1 MKIDLFHFVKKRR
14 ITMKMT
20 KKMPLLLASLFLFT
34 GLTACGGSNDNQNV
48 LNIVCISA
56 GYDRVWIDKIAEK
69 FQTDHPGITVD
80 IRADRNSESIIQQ
93 NLSKKKNTDDL
104 YISVGAVWKSY
115 AAQGYFADLSDFI
128 EEEVDGVKVKDK
140 IADEYA
146 ESIYYTR
153 SNGEVKCY
161 RLPFTS
167 GIGGIFYNKKM
178 FDENGWVVPTTYTEL
193 IALCEQI
200 NAAKLAVAGTDD
212 VAVKPFTYAGTDS
225 DYFDYTVFDWW
236 AQIAGKNAIKEF
248 LKYES
253 VDNFD
258 VTKNA
263 TYAALKTAT
272 EKWYQLFKSDSTYYV
287 PNNNTTTAENA
298 QKQFINGYA
307 AMMFNG
313 DWLYNES
320 LNYTD
325 SGTFQ
330 NFELGL
336 MKTPVLDEAN
346 ENYVHTSYV
355 IGEDQYIAIPASSS
369 KKELA
374 KSFIKAIISDQGCET
389 FIKEAHGFLAYKAD
403 YSKMSIENSYMNGI
417 IALRDQYTDKFTNF
431 SSNRKYLCNYL
442 DIWCSSDCRPF
453 EPILKK
459 SISSVDIAFN
469 NILRKAQ
476 SNWDRW
482 TAQSN

>member
-1 MKIDLFHFVKKRR
+1 MKIKKQ
-14 ITMKMT
+14 IPIFLAT
-20 KKMPLLLASLFLFT
+20 LLLTA
-34 GLTACGGSNDNQNV
+34 GLTACGGNDNDQNV
-48 LNIVCISA
+48 LNIVCVKA
-56 GYDRVWIDKIAEK
+56 GYDRSWIDQIAAD
-69 FQTDHPGITVD
+69 FTADNPGITVN

-93 NLSKKKNTDDL
+93 NLSKNKNTDDL
-104 YISVGAVWKSY
+104 YISVGSVWKSY
-115 AAQGYFADLSDFI
+115 AAQGRFADLSDFL
-128 EEEVDGVKVKDK
+128 EEEVDGVTVKEK
-140 IADEYA
+140 IADEYS
-146 ESIYYTR
+146 ESVYYTR
-153 SNGEVKCY
+153 SNGEKKCY

-178 FDENGWVVPTTYTEL
+178 FTDNGWSVPTTYDEL

-236 AQIAGKNAIKEF
+236 AQIVGKEAISEF

-258 VTKNA
+258 TTKNA

-272 EKWYQLFKSDSTYYV
+272 EKWYRIFNGDSNYYV
-287 PNNNTTTAENA
+287 LNNNTTTAENA

-336 MKTPVLDEAN
+336 MPTPVIPEAN

-355 IGEDQYIAIPASSS
+355 IGEDQYIAIPASST

-374 KSFIKAIISDQGCET
+374 KSFIKAIISDRGCET

-403 YSKMSIENSYMNGI
+403 YSKMTIDNTYMQGI
-417 IALRDQYTDKFTNF
+417 LDLREQYTEKFTNF

-459 SISSVDIAFN
+459 SISSVDIAFD
-469 NILRKAQ
+469 NILKKAT
-476 SNWDRW
+476 SNWDKW
-482 TAQSN
+482 TAQSR

>member
-1 MKIDLFHFVKKRR
+1 MKI
-14 ITMKMT
+14 T
-20 KKMPLLLASLFLFT
+20 KKIPLFLASLLLIG
-34 GLTACGGSNDNQNV
+34 GLTSCGGGGNDQNV
-48 LNIVCISA
+48 LNIVCINA
-56 GYDRVWIDKIAEK
+56 GYGRVWIDKIAEQ
-69 FQTDHPGITVD
+69 FTADHPEITVK

-93 NLSKKKNTDDL
+93 DLNKSKNPDDL

-115 AAQGYFADLSDFI
+115 AAQGYFADLSDLI

-178 FDENGWVVPTTYTEL
+178 FEENGWTVPTTFNEL
-193 IALCEQI
+193 VALCDQI

-236 AQIAGKNAIKEF
+236 SQIVGKDAIKEF

-253 VDNFD
+253 VNNFD
-258 VTKNA
+258 VSKNS

-272 EKWYQLFKSDSTYYV
+272 EKWYQLFNADSTYYV

-336 MKTPVLDEAN
+336 MKTPIINEAN
-346 ENYVHTSYV
+346 DNYVNTSYV
-355 IGEDQYIAIPASSS
+355 IGEDQYIAIPASS
-369 KKELA
+369 KKKDLA
-374 KSFIKAIISDQGCET
+374 KSFIKAIISDAGCET
-389 FIKEAHGFLAYKAD
+389 FTKEAHGFLAYKAD
-403 YSKMSIENSYMNGI
+403 YDKMDIDNAYMQDVI
-417 IALRDQYTDKFTNF
+417 KLRNQYTDKFTNF

-459 SISSVDIAFN
+459 SISSVDVAFS
-469 NILRKAQ
+469 NILKKAT

-482 TAQSN
+482 TSQSK

>member
-1 MKIDLFHFVKKRR
+1 MKI
-14 ITMKMT
+14 T
-20 KKMPLLLASLFLFT
+20 KKIPLFLASLLLT
-34 GLTACGGSNDNQNV
+34 GGLASCGGGGNDQNV
-48 LNIVCISA
+48 LNIVCINA
-56 GYDRVWIDKIAEK
+56 GYDRVWIDKIAEQ
-69 FQTDHPGITVD
+69 FTANHPEITVN

-115 AAQGYFADLSDFI
+115 AAQGYFADLSDLI

-140 IADEYA
+140 IANEYA

-178 FDENGWVVPTTYTEL
+178 FEENGWTIPTTFDEL
-193 IALCEQI
+193 VALCDQI
-200 NAAKLAVAGTDD
+200 NAAKIAVAGTDD

-236 AQIAGKNAIKEF
+236 SQIVGKDAIKEF

-253 VDNFD
+253 VNNFD
-258 VTKNA
+258 VSKNS

-272 EKWYQLFKSDSTYYV
+272 EKWYQLFHADSTYYV

-336 MKTPVLDEAN
+336 MKTPVINEAN
-346 ENYVHTSYV
+346 ENYVNTSYV
-355 IGEDQYIAIPASSS
+355 IGEDQYIAIPASS
-369 KKELA
+369 KKKDLA
-374 KSFIKAIISDQGCET
+374 KSFIKAIISDAGCET

-403 YSKMSIENSYMNGI
+403 CSKMNIENAYMQDVLK
-417 IALRDQYTDKFTNF
+417 LRNQYTDKFTNF

-453 EPILKK
+453 ESILKK
-459 SISSVDIAFN
+459 SISSVDVAFS
-469 NILRKAQ
+469 NILKKAT

-482 TAQSN
+482 TSQSK

>member
-1 MKIDLFHFVKKRR
+1 MKITKRIPLF
-14 ITMKMT
+14 
-20 KKMPLLLASLFLFT
+20 LASLLLT
-34 GLTACGGSNDNQNV
+34 GGLTACGGGGNDQNV
-48 LNIVCISA
+48 LNIVCINA

-69 FQTDHPGITVD
+69 FTANHPEITVN

-93 NLSKKKNTDDL
+93 NLSKSKNTDDL

-115 AAQGYFADLSDFI
+115 AAQGYFADLSDLI

-153 SNGEVKCY
+153 SNGEKKCY

-178 FDENGWVVPTTYTEL
+178 FEENGWSVPTTFDEL
-193 IALCEQI
+193 VALCDQI

-236 AQIAGKNAIKEF
+236 SQIVGKDAIKEF

-253 VDNFD
+253 VNNFD
-258 VTKNA
+258 VTKNS

-272 EKWYQLFKSDSTYYV
+272 EKWYQLFHADSTYYV

-336 MKTPVLDEAN
+336 MKTPVIGEAN
-346 ENYVHTSYV
+346 ADYVNTSYV
-355 IGEDQYIAIPASSS
+355 IGEDQYIAIPASS
-369 KKELA
+369 KKKDLA
-374 KSFIKAIISDQGCET
+374 KSFIKAIISNDGCET

-403 YSKMSIENSYMNGI
+403 YNTMNIDNAYMQEVI
-417 IALRDQYTDKFTNF
+417 KLRDQYTDKFTNF

-459 SISSVDIAFN
+459 SISSVDVAFS
-469 NILRKAQ
+469 NILKKAT

-482 TAQSN
+482 TSQSK

>member
-1 MKIDLFHFVKKRR
+1 MKI
-14 ITMKMT
+14 T
-20 KKMPLLLASLFLFT
+20 KKIPLFLASLLLIG
-34 GLTACGGSNDNQNV
+34 GLTSCGGGGNDQNV
-48 LNIVCISA
+48 LNIVCINA
-56 GYDRVWIDKIAEK
+56 GYGRVWIDKIAEQ
-69 FQTDHPGITVD
+69 FTADHPEITVK

-93 NLSKKKNTDDL
+93 DLNKSKNPDDL

-115 AAQGYFADLSDFI
+115 AAQGYFADLSDLI

-178 FDENGWVVPTTYTEL
+178 FEENGWTVPTTFNEL
-193 IALCEQI
+193 VALCDQI

-236 AQIAGKNAIKEF
+236 SQIVGKDAIKEF

-253 VDNFD
+253 VNNFD
-258 VTKNA
+258 VSKNS

-272 EKWYQLFKSDSTYYV
+272 EKWYQLFNADSTYYV

-336 MKTPVLDEAN
+336 MKTPIINEAN
-346 ENYVHTSYV
+346 DNYVNTSYV
-355 IGEDQYIAIPASSS
+355 IGEDQYIAIPASS
-369 KKELA
+369 KKKDLA
-374 KSFIKAIISDQGCET
+374 KSFIKAIISDAGCET
-389 FIKEAHGFLAYKAD
+389 FTKEAHGFLAYKAD
-403 YSKMSIENSYMNGI
+403 YDKMDIDNAYMQDVI
-417 IALRDQYTDKFTNF
+417 KLRNQYIDKFTNF

-459 SISSVDIAFN
+459 SISSVDVAFS
-469 NILRKAQ
+469 NILKKAT

-482 TAQSN
+482 TSQSK

>member
-1 MKIDLFHFVKKRR
+1 MMKI
-14 ITMKMT
+14 T
-20 KKMPLLLASLFLFT
+20 KKIPLFLASLLLIG
-34 GLTACGGSNDNQNV
+34 GLTSCGGGGNDQNI
-48 LNIVCISA
+48 LNIVCINA
-56 GYDRVWIDKIAEK
+56 GYGRVWIDKIAEQ
-69 FQTDHPGITVD
+69 FTADHPEITVK

-93 NLSKKKNTDDL
+93 DLNKSKNPDDL

-115 AAQGYFADLSDFI
+115 AAQGYFADLSDLI

-178 FDENGWVVPTTYTEL
+178 FEENGWTVPTTFNEL
-193 IALCEQI
+193 VALCDQI

-236 AQIAGKNAIKEF
+236 SQIVGKDAIKEF

-253 VDNFD
+253 VNNFD
-258 VTKNA
+258 VSKNS

-272 EKWYQLFKSDSTYYV
+272 EKWYQLFNADSTYYV

-336 MKTPVLDEAN
+336 MKTPIINEAN
-346 ENYVHTSYV
+346 DNYVNTSYV
-355 IGEDQYIAIPASSS
+355 IGEDQYIAIPASS
-369 KKELA
+369 KKKDLA
-374 KSFIKAIISDQGCET
+374 KSFIKAIISDAGCET
-389 FIKEAHGFLAYKAD
+389 FTKEAHGFLAYKAD
-403 YSKMSIENSYMNGI
+403 YDKMDIDNAYMQDVI
-417 IALRDQYTDKFTNF
+417 KLRNQYTDKFTNF

-459 SISSVDIAFN
+459 SISSVDVAFS
-469 NILRKAQ
+469 NILKKAT

-482 TAQSN
+482 TSQSK